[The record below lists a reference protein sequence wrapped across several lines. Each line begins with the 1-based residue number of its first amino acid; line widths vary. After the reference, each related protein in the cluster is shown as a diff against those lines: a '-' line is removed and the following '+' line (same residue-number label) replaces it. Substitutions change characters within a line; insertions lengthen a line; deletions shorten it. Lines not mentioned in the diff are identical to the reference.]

1 MGLRG
6 TRHIRANGKSAAWEN
21 IPRRGLQTA
30 VVPDTTPNME
40 PHKRLQSWLDA
51 AKITK
56 AEMARRCGYD
66 RSNFQRVV
74 NGTLTPSLN
83 LAAAIE
89 RETGNA
95 IPAIAWATSPTPDAQ
110 VAA

>member
-1 MGLRG
+1 
-6 TRHIRANGKSAAWEN
+6 
-21 IPRRGLQTA
+21 
-30 VVPDTTPNME
+30 ME

-74 NGTLTPSLN
+74 DGRLAPSLN

-89 RETGNA
+89 RETGKTILA
-95 IPAIAWATSPTPDAQ
+95 ADWATPPES

>member
-1 MGLRG
+1 MV
-6 TRHIRANGKSAAWEN
+6 
-21 IPRRGLQTA
+21 A
-30 VVPDTTPNME
+30 VTTPIME

-89 RETGNA
+89 RETGNT
-95 IPAIAWATSPTPDAQ
+95 IPAVAWAARLES
-110 VAA
+110 AAA